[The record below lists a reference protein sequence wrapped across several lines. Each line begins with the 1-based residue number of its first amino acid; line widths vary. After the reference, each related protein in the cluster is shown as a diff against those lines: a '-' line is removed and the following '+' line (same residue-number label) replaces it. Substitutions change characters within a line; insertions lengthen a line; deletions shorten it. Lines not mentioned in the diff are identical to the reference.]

1 MADEQVQDAV
11 AAPEIDYDA
20 IAARTAEKL
29 RESFQA
35 APQPQPRHQPAAA
48 ATSGDPIGD
57 MIDPYVRP
65 HVERAERAAKLA
77 ELAAQDA
84 AVFYADHPDLSAED
98 RKEIE
103 KRFAG
108 LRANGVPFQREDIL
122 KHYRGE
128 NIDKEVDRRIKSRED
143 AAKRAANAGAVV
155 GPGSPD
161 KVQSFKNPHDM
172 STEELE
178 KALDGV
184 AF

>member
-1 MADEQVQDAV
+1 MADDQVQDAV

-35 APQPQPRHQPAAA
+35 APQPQPQPRHQPAAA
-48 ATSGDPIGD
+48 ASDPIGE
-57 MIDPYVRP
+57 MIEPYVRP

-77 ELAAQDA
+77 ELSAQDA
-84 AVFYADHPDLSAED
+84 SMFYASHPDLSAED
-98 RKEIE
+98 RTEIE

-128 NIDKEVDRRIKSRED
+128 NLDKEVDRRIKARED